1 MTLPSSGSPTMR
13 IVEFTLERPMSGAV
27 PLMKAVCH
35 KENVS

>member
-1 MTLPSSGSPTMR
+1 MR

-27 PLMKAVCH
+27 PLIAAVCQ